1 MSCYIRTRKRALT
14 TGAHPLS
21 PTRPS
26 WKTAVMTITNRA
38 DHDKPGLNEGTAT
51 AAAVSPETA
60 TSLLVIEDDDNICAA
75 ISEYFSR
82 AGYKVSTAPDGAAGV
97 QSALNNH
104 PDVVVLDLMLPKM
117 DGLTVCKE
125 LRQKTPQMPI
135 LMLTAKDDVVDRI
148 LGLEMGAD
156 DYITK
161 PFSLRELEA
170 RIKSVLRR
178 SRTAV
183 SEDGSDEA
191 PIVRA
196 KLRIDPARR
205 EVTIGDRQVELT
217 PKEFDLLRLFASNP
231 GRVFPRKYL
240 LQKIW
245 DYSYEGY
252 DRTID
257 SHINRLRAKV
267 EDNPDNPQMILT
279 VWGIGYKFSDEQ

>member
-1 MSCYIRTRKRALT
+1 MPTAADKAKSRDNASESTTSAGERKT
-14 TGAHPLS
+14 TLLVVEDDENISTMINEHFSRVGYS
-21 PTRPS
+21 V
-26 WKTAVMTITNRA
+26 KTAE
-38 DHDKPGLNEGTAT
+38 DGL
-51 AAAVSPETA
+51 
-60 TSLLVIEDDDNICAA
+60 
-75 ISEYFSR
+75 
-82 AGYKVSTAPDGAAGV
+82 AGV
-97 QSALNNH
+97 QAALNDH

-117 DGLTVCKE
+117 DGLAVCREILEKA
-125 LRQKTPQMPI
+125 PFIPI
-135 LMLTAKDDVVDRI
+135 LMLTAKDDVVDKV

-178 SRTAV
+178 SRSAVATDTA
-183 SEDGSDEA
+183 GDEA
-191 PIVRA
+191 PIVRG
-196 KLRIDPARR
+196 KLRIEPSKR
-205 EVTIGDRQVELT
+205 EVMVGERQVELT

-240 LQKIW
+240 LEKIW

-257 SHINRLRAKV
+257 SHINRLRAKI
-267 EDNPDNPQMILT
+267 EENPENPQMVLT

>member
-1 MSCYIRTRKRALT
+1 MI
-14 TGAHPLS
+14 
-21 PTRPS
+21 
-26 WKTAVMTITNRA
+26 
-38 DHDKPGLNEGTAT
+38 T
-51 AAAVSPETA
+51 AADKAKSRDNDSNSTSTSGERK
-60 TSLLVIEDDDNICAA
+60 TSLLVVEDDENISTM
-75 ISEYFSR
+75 INEHFSR
-82 AGYKVSTAPDGAAGV
+82 VGYSVKTAEDGLAGV
-97 QSALNNH
+97 QAALNDH

-117 DGLTVCKE
+117 DGLAVCRE
-125 LRQKTPQMPI
+125 LREKAAYIPI
-135 LMLTAKDDVVDRI
+135 LMLTAKDDVVDKV

-183 SEDGSDEA
+183 APEGTGDEA
-191 PIVRA
+191 PIVRG
-196 KLRIDPARR
+196 KLRIEPSKR
-205 EVTIGDRQVELT
+205 EVTVGDRQVELT

-240 LQKIW
+240 LEKIW

-257 SHINRLRAKV
+257 SHINRLRAKI
-267 EDNPDNPQMILT
+267 EDNPENPQMVLT

>member
-1 MSCYIRTRKRALT
+1 M
-14 TGAHPLS
+14 P
-21 PTRPS
+21 
-26 WKTAVMTITNRA
+26 
-38 DHDKPGLNEGTAT
+38 T
-51 AAAVSPETA
+51 AADKAKSRDNATENPPQSGERK
-60 TSLLVIEDDDNICAA
+60 TSLLVVEDDENISTM
-75 ISEYFSR
+75 INEHFSR
-82 AGYKVSTAPDGAAGV
+82 AGYSVKTAEDGLAGV
-97 QSALNNH
+97 QAALNDH

-117 DGLTVCKE
+117 DGLAVCREIREKA
-125 LRQKTPQMPI
+125 PFIPI
-135 LMLTAKDDVVDRI
+135 LMLTAKDDVVDKV

-178 SRTAV
+178 SRSAV
-183 SEDGSDEA
+183 ATDGAGDEA
-191 PIVRA
+191 PIIRG
-196 KLRIDPARR
+196 KLRIEPSKR
-205 EVTIGDRQVELT
+205 EVTVGERQVELT

-240 LQKIW
+240 LEKIW

-257 SHINRLRAKV
+257 SHINRLRAKI
-267 EDNPDNPQMILT
+267 EENPENPQMVLT